1 MISDEDKDRVRAA
14 SDLVAIVQE
23 TVELKPRGHEFW
35 GCCPFHGEKTPSFHI
50 IPATQVWHCFGCG
63 EGGDVFTYIMKRE
76 NLSFPESI
84 RYLADRAG
92 IEIHDD
98 GAYKERGTKRARIY
112 DVCAETAKFYHTM
125 LMRGKD
131 SRPREYFKSRNMGGD
146 VCRRYDLGFAPGRN
160 ALVSHLSQA
169 GFTPQEM
176 IDANVAVSR
185 GRGQLAD
192 RFYDRVMFPIFD
204 EQGHNIAFGGRI
216 MGDGQPKYLNTAET
230 SVFHKKRNL
239 YGFNWAK
246 EFIVA
251 ENTAIVV
258 EGYTDC
264 IACWEAGIKNVV
276 ATLGTALTE
285 HHVKTLT
292 RFAKRIV
299 YMFDGDAA
307 GQKAARRAIQFIE
320 QDSMDLRCVVLPD
333 GNDPMEFITAH
344 GGDALRERIAAAEP
358 LMDFVYR
365 SLEESSDIS
374 TPGGRT
380 KALEDALELIYPLRD
395 SYMIDTYFMQIAD
408 RLGLDLE
415 TVRSNSVRVFR
426 QVARNEENERRREQS
441 YERQRAQGASGGGQ
455 RGGRAGGRS
464 TWASG
469 ATPPVNV
476 PPEEE
481 PYDYV
486 PLDAYDG
493 APVDAEGDLPPID
506 VPAGEGADAPSTA
519 ATPAMPVILT
529 DLERRSLA
537 SERELLTLLT
547 TYPDTFRPF
556 ADRICS
562 IEWVDPRH
570 ESIAWAVLAT
580 PEGSSP
586 EACMEAARA
595 VCPEAAELVSAGR
608 ISSTSRHPTETN
620 IAFLLDTLE
629 LYTIRRRMRAAQA
642 KLRQD
647 RTLDADARRELAVQ
661 ATQDAQRQR
670 ELEQS
675 IEGVADPF
683 RLIGIEMGEGGDS

>member
-1 MISDEDKDRVRAA
+1 MISDEEKDQVRAA

-92 IEIHDD
+92 IELHDTGD
-98 GAYKERGTKRARIY
+98 RRERGTKRARIY
-112 DVCAETAKFYHTM
+112 DLCAETAQFYHTM

-131 SRPREYFKSRNMGGD
+131 GRPREYFASRGMGGD
-146 VCRRYDLGFAPGRN
+146 VCRRYCLGFAPGRN
-160 ALVSHLSQA
+160 MLVAHLSQA

-251 ENTAIVV
+251 QDSAIVV

-344 GGDALRERIAAAEP
+344 GGEELQKRIDAAEP

-365 SLEESSDIS
+365 SLQESSDIT
-374 TPGGRT
+374 TPGGRA
-380 KALEDALELIYPLRD
+380 KH
-395 SYMIDTYFMQIAD
+395 S
-408 RLGLDLE
+408 
-415 TVRSNSVRVFR
+415 
-426 QVARNEENERRREQS
+426 
-441 YERQRAQGASGGGQ
+441 
-455 RGGRAGGRS
+455 
-464 TWASG
+464 
-469 ATPPVNV
+469 
-476 PPEEE
+476 
-481 PYDYV
+481 
-486 PLDAYDG
+486 
-493 APVDAEGDLPPID
+493 
-506 VPAGEGADAPSTA
+506 
-519 ATPAMPVILT
+519 
-529 DLERRSLA
+529 
-537 SERELLTLLT
+537 
-547 TYPDTFRPF
+547 
-556 ADRICS
+556 
-562 IEWVDPRH
+562 
-570 ESIAWAVLAT
+570 
-580 PEGSSP
+580 
-586 EACMEAARA
+586 
-595 VCPEAAELVSAGR
+595 
-608 ISSTSRHPTETN
+608 
-620 IAFLLDTLE
+620 
-629 LYTIRRRMRAAQA
+629 RMR
-642 KLRQD
+642 
-647 RTLDADARRELAVQ
+647 
-661 ATQDAQRQR
+661 
-670 ELEQS
+670 
-675 IEGVADPF
+675 
-683 RLIGIEMGEGGDS
+683 